1 MPLKVGLTE
10 TINAYQDM
18 PGSLDK
24 LGDLKGRL
32 DALRDANLDHHEN
45 LVKSAAAMGVKAL
58 GFGELFTGPYFALE
72 RKELWFALAEDAQR
86 GPTVTRLREIAK
98 DNDMVLVAPIFEADS
113 VSGRRFNTAVFID
126 STGEILGI
134 YRKTHIPE
142 GTNEQASFCE
152 TFYYDKSNGELG
164 FWPKNISKN
173 PYFPVYESSVGKIA
187 AAICYDRHFPGVVK
201 TLAEQGAEIIFS
213 PAVTFGEKSRRMW
226 DMEFAVD
233 ACRHKVFIGGSNR
246 RGVEPPWTQEYFG
259 ASHWVGPNGVA
270 TNISDHPH
278 LNCAEINLGDLG
290 SGDPSGWDLE
300 RDLRPKIYD

>member
-1 MPLKVGLTE
+1 MTLKVGLTE
-10 TINAYQDM
+10 TVNAYPGM
-18 PGSLDK
+18 PTDLNKLD
-24 LGDLKGRL
+24 DLAGHL
-32 DALRDANLDHHEN
+32 DGLRDANLDHHEA
-45 LVKSAAAMGVKAL
+45 LVKAAAAMGVRAL

-72 RKELWFALAEDAQR
+72 RKELWFGLAEDAQS
-86 GPTVTRLREIAK
+86 GPSVTRLRRIAK
-98 DNDMVLVAPIFEADS
+98 DNKMVLVAPIYEKDS
-113 VSGRRFNTAVFID
+113 VSGRRFNTAVFIE
-126 STGEILGI
+126 SNGEVLGI

-152 TFYYDKSNGELG
+152 TFYYDRSNGELG
-164 FWPKNISKN
+164 SWPKNISKN
-173 PYFPVYESSVGKIA
+173 PFFPVYDSSVGKIA

-246 RGVEPPWTQEYFG
+246 NGSEPPWTQEYFG

-270 TNISDHPH
+270 ENISDHPK
-278 LNCAEINLGDLG
+278 LKCAEINLGELG

-300 RDLRPKIYD
+300 RDLRPDIYS

>member
-10 TINAYQDM
+10 TVNAFQGM
-18 PGSLDK
+18 PENLNKLD
-24 LGDLKGRL
+24 DLKGNL
-32 DALRDANLDHHEN
+32 DALRDANLDHHEE
-45 LVKSAAAMGVKAL
+45 LVKAAAAMGVKAL

-72 RKELWFALAEDAQR
+72 RKELWFALAEDAQS
-86 GPTVTRLREIAK
+86 GPTVTRLRQIAK
-98 DNDMVLVAPIFEADS
+98 DNATVLVAPIFEKDS
-113 VSGRRFNTAVFID
+113 VSGRRFNTAVFIE
-126 STGEILGI
+126 SNGEVLGI

-152 TFYYDKSNGELG
+152 TFYYDKSNGKLG
-164 FWPKNISKN
+164 SWPKNISKN

-233 ACRHKVFIGGSNR
+233 ACRHNVFIGGSNR
-246 RGVEPPWTQEYFG
+246 KGVEAPWTQEYFG

-270 TNISDHPH
+270 PNMSDHPN
-278 LNCAEINLGDLG
+278 LKCAEINLGELG
-290 SGDPSGWDLE
+290 SGDPSGWDLA
-300 RDLRPKIYD
+300 RDLRPKIYG